1 MMEIVLGESTPE
13 EMSEA
18 AAWVSHHQTAA
29 VHKYGCLL
37 TTADI
42 KSLTLTGF
50 DSFDSL
56 VQGLEQF
63 DEELELELELQ
74 APPSLQG
81 GVSCPVLLL
90 YGGLGWQ
97 LHVRLHLEY
106 SRSGY
111 VKFNRGSQGLTP
123 HFRHLIDQF
132 EPAVGL
138 DLGAQYRRFFT
149 IVEAVYGPCCLS
161 PPPSIELLPLSVLAG
176 CAIDITSLS
185 ALNMLY
191 LGGILDSTQHGDGDW
206 ARPLAS
212 LHPGLQCSLAGA
224 IQQVSA
230 ALWVMVTA
238 WVTHLFPDMANVT
251 AETGLSAME
260 LLNYW
265 TNEVVKGQLT
275 GLTKVAKFDSCT
287 SRAVAVQN
295 LGIPE
300 DSKFDVLRLCPPWPT
315 ITAGGSAAVV
325 YDKNDAAKFRMESR
339 KVRMLKNF
347 RLYIISFW
355 LNEGF
360 VGKFIKIFVKIY
372 PQKISLKLLY
382 HENSRNF
389 AIKRYV
395 MNFVKLIFEYV

>member
-1 MMEIVLGESTPE
+1 MEIVLGESTPD

-29 VHKYGCLL
+29 VHKYGCFLP
-37 TTADI
+37 TADI

-56 VQGLEQF
+56 IQRLEQF
-63 DEELELELELQ
+63 VEELELELQ
-74 APPSLQG
+74 VPPFPQG

-138 DLGAQYRRFFT
+138 NLRAQYRRFFT
-149 IVEAVYGPCCLS
+149 IVEAVYGPGCLS
-161 PPPSIELLPLSVLAG
+161 PPPSIELQPLCMLAG

-185 ALNMLY
+185 ALTMLY

-212 LHPGLQCSLAGA
+212 LHPGLQCSLAGT

-238 WVTHLFPDMANVT
+238 WVTHLFPDMNDVT
-251 AETGLSAME
+251 ADAGLSAME

-275 GLTKVAKFDSCT
+275 GLTKMARFDSCT
-287 SRAVAVQN
+287 SRTVAIQN

-300 DSKFDVLRLCPPWPT
+300 DSKFDVLRLCPPWPA
-315 ITAGGSAAVV
+315 ITAGGS
-325 YDKNDAAKFRMESR
+325 DSSSDSDENDAARFRMERR
-339 KVRMLKNF
+339 KVRVLKNF
-347 RLYIISFW
+347 RLYITF
-355 LNEGF
+355 F
-360 VGKFIKIFVKIY
+360 GKCRFCMKFPKSYRQTLHTENLFKAVLRIHEIFT
-372 PQKISLKLLY
+372 SLFKY
-382 HENSRNF
+382 KKS
-389 AIKRYV
+389 
-395 MNFVKLIFEYV
+395 

>member
-1 MMEIVLGESTPE
+1 MEIVLGESTPE

-56 VQGLEQF
+56 VQRLEQF
-63 DEELELELELQ
+63 DKKLELELELQ
-74 APPSLQG
+74 APPSPQG
-81 GVSCPVLLL
+81 LGVSCPVLLL
-90 YGGLGWQ
+90 YGGLDWQ

-111 VKFNRGSQGLTP
+111 VKFKRGSRGLTP

-132 EPAVGL
+132 EPAIGL
-138 DLGAQYRRFFT
+138 DLRAQYRRFFT
-149 IVEAVYGPCCLS
+149 IVEALYGPCCLS
-161 PPPSIELLPLSVLAG
+161 PPSSIELQPLSVLAG
-176 CAIDITSLS
+176 CAIDIPSHS
-185 ALNMLY
+185 ALTMLY

-238 WVTHLFPDMANVT
+238 WVTHLFPDMNEVT
-251 AETGLSAME
+251 ADTGLSAME

-265 TNEVVKGQLT
+265 TNEVVKGQMT

-287 SRAVAVQN
+287 SRAVAIQN
-295 LGIPE
+295 LGIPV

-315 ITAGGSAAVV
+315 ITAGGSAAVS
-325 YDKNDAAKFRMESR
+325 DENDAAKFRMERR
-339 KVRMLKNF
+339 KVRVLKNF
-347 RLYIISFW
+347 GLYIISVW

-360 VGKFIKIFVKIY
+360 VGNFIK
-372 PQKISLKLLY
+372 KISSKSPHRKL
-382 HENSRNF
+382 
-389 AIKRYV
+389 V
-395 MNFVKLIFEYV
+395 

>member
-1 MMEIVLGESTPE
+1 MEIVLGKSTPE

-29 VHKYGCLL
+29 VHKNGCFLP
-37 TTADI
+37 TADI
-42 KSLTLTGF
+42 KSLTLTVF

-63 DEELELELELQ
+63 DEELELELQ
-74 APPSLQG
+74 APPSPQG

-111 VKFNRGSQGLTP
+111 VKFNRGSRGLMP
-123 HFRHLIDQF
+123 HFRYLIDKF

-138 DLGAQYRRFFT
+138 DMGTQYRRFFT

-161 PPPSIELLPLSVLAG
+161 PPPSIELQPLSVLAG

-185 ALNMLY
+185 ALTILY
-191 LGGILDSTQHGDGDW
+191 LGGILDSTRHGDGDW

-238 WVTHLFPDMANVT
+238 WVIHLFPDMNDVT
-251 AETGLSAME
+251 ADTGLSAME

-265 TNEVVKGQLT
+265 TNEVVKGLLT
-275 GLTKVAKFDSCT
+275 GLTKVAKFDSCP
-287 SRAVAVQN
+287 SRAVAIQN

-315 ITAGGSAAVV
+315 ITASGSAVV
-325 YDKNDAAKFRMESR
+325 SDNSDAAQFRMERR
-339 KVRMLKNF
+339 KVRVLKNC
-347 RLYIISFW
+347 RLYIIFNW
-355 LNEGF
+355 LS
-360 VGKFIKIFVKIY
+360 VGSV
-372 PQKISLKLLY
+372 
-382 HENSRNF
+382 
-389 AIKRYV
+389 
-395 MNFVKLIFEYV
+395 

>member
-1 MMEIVLGESTPE
+1 MEIVLGESTTE

-37 TTADI
+37 TTADV

-63 DEELELELELQ
+63 DEELELELQ
-74 APPSLQG
+74 APLSPQG

-106 SRSGY
+106 SQSGY
-111 VKFNRGSQGLTP
+111 VKFNRGSPSHLP
-123 HFRHLIDQF
+123 HFRYLIDQF
-132 EPAVGL
+132 EPAIGL
-138 DLGAQYRRFFT
+138 DLRAQYRQFFT
-149 IVEAVYGPCCLS
+149 IVEAVYGPCCLF
-161 PPPSIELLPLSVLAG
+161 PPPSIELQPLSVLAG

-185 ALNMLY
+185 ALTMLY

-238 WVTHLFPDMANVT
+238 WVTHLFPDMNDVT
-251 AETGLSAME
+251 ADTGLSAME

-265 TNEVVKGQLT
+265 TNEVVKGLLT

-287 SRAVAVQN
+287 SRAVAIQN

-315 ITAGGSAAVV
+315 ITAGGSDSSSDS
-325 YDKNDAAKFRMESR
+325 DKNDAAKFRMERR
-339 KVRMLKNF
+339 KVRMLKNS
-347 RLYIISFW
+347 RLYM
-355 LNEGF
+355 
-360 VGKFIKIFVKIY
+360 IFV
-372 PQKISLKLLY
+372 
-382 HENSRNF
+382 
-389 AIKRYV
+389 
-395 MNFVKLIFEYV
+395 

>member
-1 MMEIVLGESTPE
+1 MNKSVTLPQTTEIVLGKSTPE
-13 EMSEA
+13 DMSEA

-37 TTADI
+37 TTADV

-74 APPSLQG
+74 VPSSPQG

-97 LHVRLHLEY
+97 LHIRLNLEY

-111 VKFNRGSQGLTP
+111 VKFNRGSQGLMP

-138 DLGAQYRRFFT
+138 NLGTRYRQFFT
-149 IVEAVYGPCCLS
+149 IVEAVYGLGCLS
-161 PPPSIELLPLSVLAG
+161 PPPSIELQPLSVLAG

-185 ALNMLY
+185 ALTMLY
-191 LGGILDSTQHGDGDW
+191 LGGILDITRHGDGDW

-212 LHPGLQCSLAGA
+212 FHPGLQCSLAGA

-238 WVTHLFPDMANVT
+238 WVTHLFPDMNDVT
-251 AETGLSAME
+251 ADTGLSAME
-260 LLNYW
+260 LHDYW
-265 TNEVVKGQLT
+265 TNEVVKGQMT

-315 ITAGGSAAVV
+315 ITAGGSDS
-325 YDKNDAAKFRMESR
+325 DKNDAAKFRMERR
-339 KVRMLKNF
+339 KVRVLKNSA
-347 RLYIISFW
+347 LYNFHL
-355 LNEGF
+355 LN
-360 VGKFIKIFVKIY
+360 VGSV
-372 PQKISLKLLY
+372 
-382 HENSRNF
+382 
-389 AIKRYV
+389 
-395 MNFVKLIFEYV
+395 